1 MTNKQWELLSVID
14 GKSAS
19 GTPAVVYASTQTMMH
34 EVADTRLIIWSR
46 GGGVTQNVSAENMK
60 AFTATVKEFS

>member
-19 GTPAVVYASTQTMMH
+19 GTPAEVYDSAQAMMR
-34 EVADTRLIIWSR
+34 EVADTRQIIW
-46 GGGVTQNVSAENMK
+46 
-60 AFTATVKEFS
+60 